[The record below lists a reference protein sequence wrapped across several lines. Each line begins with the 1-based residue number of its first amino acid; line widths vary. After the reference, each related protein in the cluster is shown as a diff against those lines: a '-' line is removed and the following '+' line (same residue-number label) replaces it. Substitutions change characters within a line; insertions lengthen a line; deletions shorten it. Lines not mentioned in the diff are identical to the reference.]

1 MFIKRTTGA
10 SYACFAGTTE
20 YMYLLEPYAVGDLV
34 YSKGGTLNAGLA
46 TSVSELEVVDVS
58 DGIYSINED
67 GTVTIG
73 RKLEGATYSPYPAGN
88 LTDVSDKYYAFIR
101 KSLAIAANTYDP
113 DFTVVGSPTVTA
125 NDTGDLSVYAGWN
138 SSNYIVLNEAFAP
151 GSNSWE
157 FGIKVKNPCRFLGST
172 GRQWLSVI
180 GIDDSRKMY
189 LIRGNGSTNLIVQA
203 GNTAFPADTWVWV
216 RFSYDGNGTYKFE
229 YSYDGETYTV
239 DKTFTSSTTMES
251 MQQFGVHWD
260 SGSGFQYK
268 SGSVDM
274 KEAYIKINGNLWWS
288 NKYWDNVYDYKTYV
302 PVHAGKYY

>member
-1 MFIKRTTGA
+1 MFVKN
-10 SYACFAGTTE
+10 S
-20 YMYLLEPYAVGDLV
+20 
-34 YSKGGTLNAGLA
+34 
-46 TSVSELEVVDVS
+46 
-58 DGIYSINED
+58 
-67 GTVTIG
+67 
-73 RKLEGATYSPYPAGN
+73 
-88 LTDVSDKYYAFIR
+88 KYYAFIR

-113 DFTVVGSPTVTA
+113 EFTVKGSPTITA
-125 NDTGDLSVYAGWN
+125 NDTGDLSVYTGWS
-138 SSNYIVLNEAFAP
+138 SSNYIVLNEAFSP
-151 GSNSWE
+151 GANAWE

-180 GIDDSRKMY
+180 GINDSRKMY
-189 LIRGNGSTNLIVQA
+189 LVRGNGSTNLINQA

-288 NKYWDNVYDYKTYV
+288 NKYRDNVYDYKKYV